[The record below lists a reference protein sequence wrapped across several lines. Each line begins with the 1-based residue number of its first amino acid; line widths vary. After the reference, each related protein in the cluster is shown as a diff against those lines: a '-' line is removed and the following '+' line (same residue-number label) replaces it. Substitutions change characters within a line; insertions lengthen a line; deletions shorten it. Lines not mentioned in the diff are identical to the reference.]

1 MSGAAIPDGWELV
14 DLGKLGVFAKGAG
27 IRKDEA
33 LSGEIPA
40 VRYGE
45 LYTDHPEILRAHRSF
60 ISAEISKSARPIKC
74 GDILFAGSGETKEEI
89 GKCTGFLGDYEAFAG
104 GDIIIFR
111 PSSADFRF
119 LSYLLNSRP
128 IAQQKA
134 QRAQGDAVVHIYP
147 DALAKLLLPLPPL
160 HEQQA
165 IAAALSDADGVVAGL
180 EQVIAKKRLIK
191 QGAMQDLLTARR
203 RLPGFSGEWAV
214 KQLGSLGVGLRGV
227 SYDGSAD
234 LFEAE
239 TPDSVILLRSNNV
252 QNGEVVYSDVQHVR
266 KERVKP
272 VQHLK
277 RGDVL
282 VCMANGSRALVGKAG
297 VFWEED
303 GSAYTFGAF
312 MGCFR
317 PIAGAAADGYVP
329 FLFQSDEYRNF
340 LNVILSG
347 SAINNLAP
355 SQISTFSFKMPV
367 DHSEQKAIAAVL
379 SDMDAE
385 IQTLESRLTKARAV
399 KEGMMQNL
407 LTGRVRLV

>member
-111 PSSADFRF
+111 PSSADSRF

-165 IAAALSDADGVVAGL
+165 IAAALLDADGVVAGL
-180 EQVIAKKRLIK
+180 ERVIAKKRLIK

-203 RLPGFSGEWAV
+203 RLPGFSGEWEV
-214 KQLGSLGVGLRGV
+214 KRL
-227 SYDGSAD
+227 
-234 LFEAE
+234 
-239 TPDSVILLRSNNV
+239 
-252 QNGEVVYSDVQHVR
+252 
-266 KERVKP
+266 
-272 VQHLK
+272 
-277 RGDVL
+277 
-282 VCMANGSRALVGKAG
+282 
-297 VFWEED
+297 
-303 GSAYTFGAF
+303 
-312 MGCFR
+312 
-317 PIAGAAADGYVP
+317 GAALTVKHGRSQKEVEHPAGQYPILATGGQIGTATKFMWDKPSVLIGRKGTIDVP
-329 FLFQSDEYRNF
+329 RFIDQPFWTVDTLFYTDIHNEYDAKFLFYAF
-340 LNVILSG
+340 LQIDWMSYNEASG
-347 SAINNLAP
+347 VP
-355 SQISTFSFKMPV
+355 SLNAKTIENIQVSIPIIA
-367 DHSEQKAIAAVL
+367 EQQAIAAVL
-379 SDMDAE
+379 SDMDVE
-385 IQTLESRLTKARAV
+385 IQTLEALLTKARAV